1 MREKKSPEVSPTPAS
16 AGGEFSAPLPAQSAT
31 QGERAD
37 PALVSEEAGKGPI
50 SNQETVGGQ
59 PPKQITDDKSQRTDS
74 PSSALISPFSDN
86 AIPIPVK
93 ERKFSPLQIALVSAV
108 ILSAALLTYS
118 LVWSPTAGKT
128 PMSADA
134 AQLPATPLAEKT
146 NKPSEQKEVNQ
157 PVIQPDDTQ
166 VEQTEPLSLQL
177 SESYYTAKDYDKA
190 YNAYERLQQTVPTQ
204 DFDLVKDFL
213 RLRMALCLEKKADF
227 DKANQMFKIICESR
241 SVAIRAIANYHTSL
255 LEMNSGQYLK
265 ARTRAYKTIS
275 LTGLLAFDCE
285 WALALEKDC
294 SFLAAEAITRQILSL
309 CDADKELPEQLWSHL
324 PEKDPLTGLDETR
337 LKAVL
342 NSGNEQLSRGLL
354 APQVKA
360 VESSPGAVGLKR
372 WTVICN
378 GPGIEELM
386 ARFAAN
392 ASLDIKWEQHTNGA
406 AKNDNQTVGWNRP
419 VVLYMPQAT
428 AQQAAITAAG
438 SVGLL
443 AGLDDPNFITI
454 TDPAV
459 YSSLSEHILILDE
472 HAIWLWRKLLLTYN
486 DDSRI
491 ANVHFAL
498 ALLQSQKEKVAEA
511 IAEYKIVA
519 NRYSR
524 TPLSPFAL
532 LRSSR
537 LKTGL
542 RDYAGASSDL
552 KQLIV
557 QYPDN
562 ELIGQAHLDLAE
574 TTMKSGL
581 YDQACS
587 LYKKAYTLGS
597 SVESR
602 REAAFGAGR
611 CLYQTK
617 DYESAI
623 KWLILYI
630 EPTGT
635 QQNTAQNVAK
645 QQSADNAKIYTTYFL
660 LGKANMALGNLQQA
674 CVALDRSVRRASI
687 SEEYVEAI
695 SALVET
701 QIKQENFVA
710 ALDTIE
716 NVRAWPFSQEQ
727 STQLL
732 LLKSKVMRSIGLT
745 DKAIT
750 VLVDRTQYLTDVGL
764 KANMTLELARCYVA
778 MQNLELARTHFT
790 EVLSMVEAGPV
801 AQQASLELAEVCL
814 KLDDHKQTILICNQ
828 LLGSSASEQIKQE
841 ASKIIASAYSSQ
853 LEYDKAAVA
862 LMSAASFADG
872 ETSPKGGTAPGL
884 TDKTKPN
891 TEKK

>member
-1 MREKKSPEVSPTPAS
+1 
-16 AGGEFSAPLPAQSAT
+16 
-31 QGERAD
+31 
-37 PALVSEEAGKGPI
+37 
-50 SNQETVGGQ
+50 
-59 PPKQITDDKSQRTDS
+59 
-74 PSSALISPFSDN
+74 
-86 AIPIPVK
+86 
-93 ERKFSPLQIALVSAV
+93 
-108 ILSAALLTYS
+108 
-118 LVWSPTAGKT
+118 
-128 PMSADA
+128 
-134 AQLPATPLAEKT
+134 
-146 NKPSEQKEVNQ
+146 
-157 PVIQPDDTQ
+157 
-166 VEQTEPLSLQL
+166 
-177 SESYYTAKDYDKA
+177 
-190 YNAYERLQQTVPTQ
+190 
-204 DFDLVKDFL
+204 
-213 RLRMALCLEKKADF
+213 
-227 DKANQMFKIICESR
+227 
-241 SVAIRAIANYHTSL
+241 
-255 LEMNSGQYLK
+255 MNSGQYLK
-265 ARTRAYKTIS
+265 ARARAYKTIS

-294 SFLAAEAITRQILSL
+294 SFLAAEAITRQVLSL
-309 CDADKELPEQLWSHL
+309 CDADKELPEQQWSHL
-324 PEKDPLTGLDETR
+324 PEKDPLIGLDETR
-337 LKAVL
+337 LKALL
-342 NSGNEQLSRGLL
+342 NAGNEQLSRGLL
-354 APQVKA
+354 APQVKEA
-360 VESSPGAVGLKR
+360 ESSPQAAGLKR

-386 ARFAAN
+386 ARLATN
-392 ASLDIKWEQHTNGA
+392 ASLDIKWIRRSDEPV
-406 AKNDNQTVGWNRP
+406 KNENQTVGWNRP
-419 VVLYMPQAT
+419 VVLYMTAAT

-454 TDPAV
+454 TDPAM
-459 YSSLSEHILILDE
+459 YSSLSEHTRMLDE
-472 HAIWLWRKLLLTYN
+472 HAIWLWRKLLLTSN
-486 DDSRI
+486 DDPRI

-498 ALLQSQKEKVAEA
+498 ALLQSQKEQVAEA

-562 ELIGQAHLDLAE
+562 DLIGQAHLDLAE

-623 KWLILYI
+623 KWLTLYI
-630 EPTGT
+630 ETPGT
-635 QQNTAQNVAK
+635 QQNTTQKVAT
-645 QQSADNAKIYTTYFL
+645 QQSADNAKIFTVYLL
-660 LGKANMALGNLQQA
+660 LGKANLTMGNLQEA
-674 CVALDRSVRRASI
+674 CESLGRSVRKASA

-716 NVRAWPFSQEQ
+716 NVRSWPFSQEQ
-727 STQLL
+727 STRLL

-750 VLVDRTQYLTDVGL
+750 VLVDRTQYLTDIGL

-778 MQNLELARTHFT
+778 AQNLELARTHFT

-814 KLDDHKQTILICNQ
+814 KLNDHKQTISICNQ
-828 LLGSSASEQIKQE
+828 LLGSSASEQIKQQ
-841 ASKIIASAYSSQ
+841 ASKILASAYSRRQ
-853 LEYDKAAVA
+853 EYDKAAVA
-862 LMSAASFADG
+862 LMSAASFAG
-872 ETSPKGGTAPGL
+872 SETSLKGGTTSVL

-891 TEKK
+891 NENK